1 MKIYNILH
9 RYKKKKKKK
18 RVKKK
23 LKYLRYQVGIQM
35 RGRKPSRTHLN
46 TQYIFKKKLITV
58 IYTQLKYLK
67 KKKKKIHIYLT
78 SIVPCKPKISP
89 VYTGKKKKK
98 PNPRYIGHPQETS
111 STETDPTANNMEAFP
126 SSIFLICSGTILT
139 SNIRPPRGF
148 NPRDTN

>member
-67 KKKKKIHIYLT
+67 KKKYIYILT
-78 SIVPCKPKISP
+78 STVPCKPKVSP

-98 PNPRYIGHPQETS
+98 PNP
-111 STETDPTANNMEAFP
+111 
-126 SSIFLICSGTILT
+126 GT
-139 SNIRPPRGF
+139 
-148 NPRDTN
+148 